1 MHQKHAK
8 LERAAGGQFHRLELG
23 FLGAPCG
30 VIQKLCSDIAGR
42 LKEKHSI
49 GYVDADHGEG
59 EEKNATYSSILT
71 DKISFQRID
80 SQSVINKSRP
90 LLAEHDA
97 VFVNGNHYKTDRQIV
112 LVNEKKKNSLFRKMN
127 RIGKVEMIIL
137 DGVEKPFDFLK
148 KFKNVPVFKIEE
160 IEKITEQIENLI
172 VKIIPKIIGLVFA
185 GGKSSRMGTDKG
197 EIVYH
202 KKNQREHLAV
212 LLSDCCSKVYFSG
225 AANQVFESDFETIQ
239 DTFLGLGP
247 FGGLVSAFQKFPNQA
262 IFSLPVDVPFVDKKM
277 LDTLLKNR
285 DPRKVATCF
294 HNPETNFPEPLIT
307 IWEPKAYPIL
317 LEYLSRGY
325 SCPRKILINS
335 DICELKLAE
344 PEKLFNANTP
354 EQMNFAKKNVN
365 RNS

>member
-30 VIQKLCSDIAGR
+30 LIQKLCSDIADR
-42 LKEKHSI
+42 LKAKHSI
-49 GYVDADHGEG
+49 AYVDADHGEG

-80 SQSVINKSRP
+80 SQSVINNSRT
-90 LLAEHDA
+90 LLAQHDA
-97 VFVNGNHYKTDRQIV
+97 VFVNGNHFKTDRQIV
-112 LVNEKKKNSLFRKMN
+112 LVNEKKKESLVRKMD
-127 RIGKVEMIIL
+127 RIEKMEMMIL
-137 DGVEKPFDFLK
+137 DSVEKPFDFLE
-148 KFKNVPVFKIEE
+148 KFKNVPVYKIEE
-160 IEKITEQIENLI
+160 VEKITEQIENLI
-172 VKIIPKIIGLVFA
+172 QKNIPEIIGLVFA

-202 KKNQREHLAV
+202 QKNQREHLAE
-212 LLSDCCSKVYFSG
+212 LLSECCSKVYFSG
-225 AANQVFESDFETIQ
+225 AANQVFQSDFETIQ

-262 IFSLPVDVPFVDKKM
+262 IFSLPVDVPFVDNEM
-277 LDTLLKNR
+277 LDILIKNR
-285 DPRKVATCF
+285 DPRKIATCF

-335 DICELKLAE
+335 DICEWKLAE

-354 EQMNFAKKNVN
+354 EEKESAKDKINKSN
-365 RNS
+365 